1 VALLPSTRNL
11 KRYRELAVLLV
22 RYGRS
27 DLVRQAGLAD
37 VVDGEETAPASDI
50 AAELAGDLERLGPTF
65 VKLGQLLST
74 RADLLLLPVLEGLA
88 RLQDRVAPFPFAEA
102 EEIVTGEL
110 GVRLSKAFSVFEE
123 EPIAAASLGQVHRAA
138 LRDGRPVAVKVQRP
152 GLRPRI
158 VDDMDALGGIASML
172 DRHTEVGRRLG
183 LEAVVEQLRRG
194 LLSELDY
201 RQEARNLQTL
211 ADNLAEF
218 ERIVVP
224 RPVED
229 YSSERV
235 LTSDFIRGEKVTGI
249 SPLSRIDTDGAALA
263 EELFR
268 AYLWQ
273 ILVDGFVHADPH
285 PGNVFLTEDGRIALL
300 DPGMVAHVS
309 PRLQDRLLQLLLAV
323 SDGRSEEAASVAL
336 RIGEPTPGFDEAR
349 FRRDVGAI
357 VSRTRDASLEHLQ
370 VGSVVLQ
377 VTRASTDC
385 GVRVPAELAL
395 LGKTL
400 LNLDQVGQVLDPDFD
415 PTASLRRNAG
425 ALMRARAAREASP
438 GRLYSAAL
446 DVKEFVERLP
456 QRANR
461 ILETA
466 ARNELSL
473 RVDAIEEQVLVDGFQ
488 KVANR
493 ITVGLILA
501 ALIVGAALMMR
512 VETSFRILGYPG
524 IAILCF
530 LAAAAG
536 GVWLILSIVLGD
548 SGSARRR

>member
-1 VALLPSTRNL
+1 
-11 KRYRELAVLLV
+11 
-22 RYGRS
+22 
-27 DLVRQAGLAD
+27 
-37 VVDGEETAPASDI
+37 
-50 AAELAGDLERLGPTF
+50 
-65 VKLGQLLST
+65 
-74 RADLLLLPVLEGLA
+74 
-88 RLQDRVAPFPFAEA
+88 
-102 EEIVTGEL
+102 
-110 GVRLSKAFSVFEE
+110 
-123 EPIAAASLGQVHRAA
+123 
-138 LRDGRPVAVKVQRP
+138 
-152 GLRPRI
+152 
-158 VDDMDALGGIASML
+158 
-172 DRHTEVGRRLG
+172 
-183 LEAVVEQLRRG
+183 
-194 LLSELDY
+194 
-201 RQEARNLQTL
+201 
-211 ADNLAEF
+211 
-218 ERIVVP
+218 
-224 RPVED
+224 
-229 YSSERV
+229 
-235 LTSDFIRGEKVTGI
+235 
-249 SPLSRIDTDGAALA
+249 
-263 EELFR
+263 
-268 AYLWQ
+268 
-273 ILVDGFVHADPH
+273 
-285 PGNVFLTEDGRIALL
+285 VFLTEDKRIALL
-300 DPGMVAHVS
+300 DPGMVAHVA

-323 SDGRSEEAASVAL
+323 SEGRSEEAAAVAL

-349 FRRDVGAI
+349 FRRDVAAI

-377 VTRASTDC
+377 VTRASSDC

-400 LNLDQVGQVLDPDFD
+400 LNLDRVGQVLSPEFD
-415 PTASLRRNAG
+415 PTAALRRHAG
-425 ALMRARAAREASP
+425 ALMLARAAREASP
-438 GRLYSAAL
+438 GRLYSAVL

-548 SGSARRR
+548 SAGPRRR

>member
-1 VALLPSTRNL
+1 M
-11 KRYRELAVLLV
+11 V

-27 DLVRQAGLAD
+27 DLVKQAGLDD
-37 VVDGEETAPASDI
+37 VVDEEQATPARDV

-74 RADLLLLPVLEGLA
+74 RADLLPLPVLEGLA
-88 RLQDRVAPFPFAEA
+88 RLQDSVSPFPFEEA
-102 EEIVTGEL
+102 ERIVTDEL
-110 GVRLSKAFSVFEE
+110 GVRLSKAFSEFEE

-152 GLRPRI
+152 GIRSQI
-158 VDDMDALGGIASML
+158 VDDMDALSGLASLL
-172 DRHTEVGRRLG
+172 DRHTEVGNRLG
-183 LEAVVEQLRRG
+183 LAGIVDQLRRG
-194 LLSELDY
+194 LLAELDY
-201 RQEARNLQTL
+201 RQEGRNLRVLAENL
-211 ADNLAEF
+211 ADF
-218 ERIVVP
+218 DRIVLP
-224 RPVED
+224 RPVDD
-229 YSSERV
+229 YTSERV
-235 LTSDFIRGEKVTGI
+235 LTSEYIRGEKVTRI
-249 SPLSRIDTDGAALA
+249 SPLTRLETDGAALA
-263 EELFR
+263 DELFR

-300 DPGMVAHVS
+300 DPGMVAHVA

-323 SDGRSEEAASVAL
+323 AEGRSEEAASVAL
-336 RIGEPTPGFDEAR
+336 RIGEPTPGFDEPR
-349 FRRDVGAI
+349 FRRQVAAI

-377 VTRASTDC
+377 VTRTSSDC

-400 LNLDQVGQVLDPDFD
+400 LNLDRVGQVLSPEFD
-415 PTASLRRNAG
+415 PTAALRRHAG
-425 ALMRARAAREASP
+425 SLMRARTVREASA
-438 GRLYSAAL
+438 GRLYSAVL
-446 DVKEFVERLP
+446 DVKEFMERLP

-473 RVDAIEEQVLVDGFQ
+473 KVDAIEEQVLVDGFQ

-548 SGSARRR
+548 AGSRRR